1 MGPVSGQRTAIP
13 TLLGGPGFPSLHQP
27 ESAPS
32 MVHIS
37 IEVAANGHLIRITD
51 APHKGQLAA
60 AYVVGP
66 NDNLIDVLATALVAL
81 KLQPRAS
88 SE

>member
-1 MGPVSGQRTAIP
+1 
-13 TLLGGPGFPSLHQP
+13 
-27 ESAPS
+27 

-51 APHKGQLAA
+51 APH
-60 AYVVGP
+60 
-66 NDNLIDVLATALVAL
+66 VLATALVAL